1 TSAAVALRLVC
12 NAGNAT
18 FTTVPSIN
26 AMLDARMVAARIQRP
41 RVFEQG
47 AAARPDRIMF
57 SSQASWR
64 TTGMFVDT
72 AKPHGP
78 ASSRLSTHNFDSC
91 SATRNKGDDSQ
102 HNGAAQYFPM
112 HSRLRGY

>member
-1 TSAAVALRLVC
+1 MTHCTSAAVALRLVC

-18 FTTVPSIN
+18 FTTVPSMN

-41 RVFEQG
+41 RVFEHG
-47 AAARPDRIMF
+47 AAAGPDRIMF

-72 AKPHGP
+72 AKPQVP
-78 ASSRLSTHNFDSC
+78 ASAERR
-91 SATRNKGDDSQ
+91 ARNDAPYHKSE
-102 HNGAAQYFPM
+102 
-112 HSRLRGY
+112 RGSI